1 MCARRG
7 ASYDGGGWIL
17 AYRELEESPMF
28 MEDERHWQHLWQ
40 TFFRRVAIGARLNP
54 SRQRSFMP
62 MKYWKYLVE
71 MEKQAR

>member
-1 MCARRG
+1 
-7 ASYDGGGWIL
+7 
-17 AYRELEESPMF
+17 MF

-40 TFFRRVAIGARLNP
+40 TFFRRVAIGERLNP
-54 SRQRSFMP
+54 RQQRSFMP